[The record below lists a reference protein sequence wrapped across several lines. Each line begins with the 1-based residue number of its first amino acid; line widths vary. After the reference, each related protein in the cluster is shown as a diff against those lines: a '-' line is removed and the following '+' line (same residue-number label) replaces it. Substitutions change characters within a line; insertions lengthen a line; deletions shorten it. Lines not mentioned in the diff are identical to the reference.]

1 MLKRS
6 RFLLDGIKDYVDV
19 TVDDVSWKVLPQA
32 CDSLVMNPSF
42 DDGTDFWHVSERSTP
57 HRVNIELVEG
67 ATGENDKAMKIYNR
81 NHAWRGMRQRLDNS
95 CFVPGEEYVV
105 TAMFKLTHSES
116 GEGAMCDTNI
126 QWRSN
131 HNPDSD
137 APTANC
143 PNAVLYGHYC
153 YDSSGN
159 KLDDVYL
166 RFWNTES
173 FDWDPNGFNFFRQ
186 VEQLQTILAPSADR
200 TI

>member
-42 DDGTDFWHVSERSTP
+42 DDGADFWHVSERSTP

-67 ATGENDKAMKIYNR
+67 ATGENDKAIKIYNR

-95 CFVPGEEYVV
+95 CFVPGEEYVI

-116 GEGAMCDTNI
+116 GEGATICATRPLNGG
-126 QWRSN
+126 QTTTLTLTLQ
-131 HNPDSD
+131 P
-137 APTANC
+137 PTVRMPCFMVTTAMI
-143 PNAVLYGHYC
+143 PVEI
-153 YDSSGN
+153 SSMM
-159 KLDDVYL
+159 Y
-166 RFWNTES
+166 T
-173 FDWDPNGFNFFRQ
+173 
-186 VEQLQTILAPSADR
+186 
-200 TI
+200 